1 MKCLSARNA
10 FVRRTDEFRLK
21 TAIKERV
28 FFMNQAVIIVSEKQP
43 QSGQKER
50 SSNNFTLAD
59 FHEDA
64 RLTVRA
70 YYDYDEP
77 TQREAADI
85 VFDIK
90 ADRTGKDPVVLNG
103 ISSGYVMEN
112 THHRNLYIANP
123 RNAAESFT
131 VKISV

>member
-1 MKCLSARNA
+1 
-10 FVRRTDEFRLK
+10 
-21 TAIKERV
+21 
-28 FFMNQAVIIVSEKQP
+28 MNQAVIIVSEKQS

-64 RLTVRA
+64 RLTVRV
-70 YYDYDEP
+70 YYDYDEA

-90 ADRTGKDPVVLNG
+90 ADRTGKDPVVLSG